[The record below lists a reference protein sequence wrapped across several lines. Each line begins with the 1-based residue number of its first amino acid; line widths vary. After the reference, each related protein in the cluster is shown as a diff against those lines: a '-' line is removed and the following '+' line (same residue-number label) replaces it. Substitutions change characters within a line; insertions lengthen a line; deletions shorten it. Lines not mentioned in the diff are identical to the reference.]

1 MPLRASP
8 TFSGVHPPA
17 SGVPRPAAAIPRLPR
32 SRGTLRAFLLPP
44 RAVPRP
50 LFSRPPLRVS
60 LRVAPH
66 PDSILPRSR
75 GTALFFTPRTAARC
89 GPSLTAQSPGME
101 RSKRTDGNA
110 SPPVRPLHSPASGA
124 RRAPRSILPPPAPGV
139 RPART
144 LYGRYPATPFPRFS
158 LPPRSGRPL
167 VSCRISSKIFFNM
180 TGKATFFKCAAISN
194 CYLTSSFPPASGV
207 PLPRPCPRRASS
219 CRGSRRAAPDG
230 LFRPPLPAFSQRIG
244 APFASLPHKKAAGT
258 GRSKKGGPD
267 RLRS

>member
-1 MPLRASP
+1 MSEAISSFFMASPLRAPCQSRSERSSP
-8 TFSGVHPPA
+8 PRGRAAEGCCGGGKSSHPPRRGGFARPHASPRLSDVLRRPSSGV
-17 SGVPRPAAAIPRLPR
+17 RR
-32 SRGTLRAFLLPP
+32 SAT
-44 RAVPRP
+44 
-50 LFSRPPLRVS
+50 
-60 LRVAPH
+60 
-66 PDSILPRSR
+66 
-75 GTALFFTPRTAARC
+75 C
-89 GPSLTAQSPGME
+89 
-101 RSKRTDGNA
+101 
-110 SPPVRPLHSPASGA
+110 
-124 RRAPRSILPPPAPGV
+124 
-139 RPART
+139 
-144 LYGRYPATPFPRFS
+144 GRYPATPFPRFS